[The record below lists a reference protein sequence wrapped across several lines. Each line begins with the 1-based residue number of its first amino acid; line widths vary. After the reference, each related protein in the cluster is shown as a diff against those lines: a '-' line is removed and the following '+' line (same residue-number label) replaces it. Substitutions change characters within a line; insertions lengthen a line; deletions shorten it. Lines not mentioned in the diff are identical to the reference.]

1 MPCCMSDGIDAN
13 RIADVVSSL
22 HDIVES
28 KQIGADIAIISLIS
42 AAGEIA
48 LSLIVAHPELKEAYL
63 KIFNSAAEQ
72 VRKQLKEELKSRQ
85 L

>member
-28 KQIGADIAIISLIS
+28 KQIVADIAIISLIS